1 MLSPGERFRDQR
13 LASLLHLAGT
23 EFRVLK
29 VLQGGMASVAMVEGE
44 NARVCALK
52 FLDLR
57 SADSDTI
64 ERFRREVQVWVTAAS
79 CDAVVQV
86 LGTLRIDE
94 APVVCAE
101 WMSGGDLSRV
111 MNSGDPRVFY
121 SVIDRIAAGL
131 EWVHEKYKVIH
142 RDLKPSNILLNNKGD
157 AFISD
162 WGIGKVAL
170 EAEKLKARIHPS
182 EKRTSIVQAPLTE
195 TGQVVGTITYC
206 SPEQI
211 LSSSEVDFRSDIY
224 SLGCLMFEWEVGTP
238 PFVDVSWE
246 EIARKHL
253 ESAPPKIAG
262 AFRKS
267 KFGADSVIH
276 GCLQKSPDQ
285 RFGSYK
291 DLRNA
296 LRSQAARKGITYP
309 LAQVGGRN
317 MPLVG
322 YGEILGLKPKVV
334 GTKGWGLI
342 EYEAAE
348 GYVAEAEALM
358 SVGEWNKAYDILVRF
373 WVPDFYPEGVR
384 FNVAYAVCL
393 ALCLTKLSRS
403 EEAVEVLKT
412 IPESQRSAEVFVNW
426 SDALNHL
433 NLFSQSESIAKRGL
447 TSYPEDCDLLGN
459 LTIALTFQGKHREA
473 LPIATKRLALERSLH
488 SLEEAASVTKSLGM
502 DLFHSDFPK
511 AMNHLS
517 SAAELLA
524 EAQSLNPQYAV
535 VRLSLAQTLFAMEL
549 YSEALDIASKLPGG
563 PIFGVGHAVLHAES
577 LNRVGSAI
585 ECLKLCAECKKHF
598 PSETRLLRVESETIA
613 DFYFVGKDTK
623 DGKKVVV
630 SECLDFFTTIVAD
643 EKRRQL
649 SDFGYIARI
658 EDWLDSSERAMTF
671 AKQAHSIYGDRWEI
685 FFSYA
690 FLMGRA
696 GDWQSAYLNSKT
708 ACELAPW
715 HAPVWNLRK
724 WIEENLGMVD
734 ASRLSERHKQ
744 DLHNKMKGIKSAV
757 RERFRSSGIID

>member
-1 MLSPGERFRDQR
+1 MLTPGRLFRDQQ
-13 LASLLHLAGT
+13 LASLLNANGD
-23 EFRVLK
+23 EFRVLE
-29 VLQGGMASVAMVEGE
+29 VLEGGMASVAKVEGD
-44 NARVCALK
+44 NGRVCALK

-57 SADSDTI
+57 NAEFETF
-64 ERFRREVQVWVTAAS
+64 ERFRREVQVWVTTSS
-79 CDAVVQV
+79 CEAVVQV

-94 APVVCAE
+94 APVVCAD
-101 WMSGGDLSRV
+101 WMPGGNLSRLI
-111 MNSGDPRVFY
+111 SCGDPHLFY
-121 SVIDRIAAGL
+121 SVLDRIAAGL
-131 EWVHEKYKVIH
+131 EWVHEHYKIIH
-142 RDLKPSNILLNNKGD
+142 RDLKPSNILLNDKGE

-162 WGIGKVAL
+162 WGIGKVAF
-170 EAEKLKARIHPS
+170 EAEKLKSGTQSS
-182 EKRTSIVQAPLTE
+182 EKKLSSVISPLTE
-195 TGQVVGTITYC
+195 TGRVIGTIPYC

-211 LSSSEVDFRSDIY
+211 LSSAEVDFRSDIY
-224 SLGCLMFEWEVGTP
+224 SLGCLMFEWEVGFP
-238 PFVDVSWE
+238 PFMDVSWE

-253 ESAPPKIAG
+253 QSAPPKLCR
-262 AFRKS
+262 AFQKS
-267 KFGADSVIH
+267 KFGADSVIYR
-276 GCLQKSPDQ
+276 CLQKRPDQ

-296 LRSQAARKGITYP
+296 LREQAARVGIRYSA
-309 LAQVGGRN
+309 AQVGGHKI
-317 MPLVG
+317 PLVG
-322 YGEILGLKPKVV
+322 YGEISDLKIKVA

-342 EYEAAE
+342 ELKEAE
-348 GYVAEAEALM
+348 GYLAEAQALM
-358 SVGEWNKAYDILVRF
+358 SVGEWQKARDILVRF

-403 EEAVEVLKT
+403 EEAVGVLET

-517 SAAELLA
+517 TAVELLA

-563 PIFGVGHAVLHAES
+563 PIFGIGHAVLHAES

-598 PSETRLLRVESETIA
+598 PNETRLLRVESETIA

-630 SECLDFFTTIVAD
+630 PECLDFFTTIVAD
-643 EKRRQL
+643 EKKRQL

-658 EDWLDSSERAMTF
+658 EDWLDSPERAMTF

-715 HAPVWNLRK
+715 HPPVWNLRK
-724 WIEENLGMVD
+724 WIEDNLGMVD
-734 ASRLSERHKQ
+734 ASRLSERRKQ
-744 DLHNKMKGIKSAV
+744 DLHDKMEGIKSAA